1 MTVKMTFDR
10 VFNKVTDPEG
20 YPNFTPQQ
28 WADRLRSGAYTQA
41 HKSWHDAP
49 PKPGQPEKHCC
60 LAVLATEMG
69 WDVGRNGDLDM
80 SDNWVRGWLRQ
91 NKLPEISIF
100 VGWNDG
106 IDDDYTVGST
116 FAVNRRS
123 AAEPHTFSQIADKI
137 EEYL

>member
-1 MTVKMTFDR
+1 MTVKMT
-10 VFNKVTDPEG
+10 TDPEG

-28 WADRLRSGAYTQA
+28 WADKLRSGAYTQA

-69 WDVGRNGDLDM
+69 WDVERNGAFGESED
-80 SDNWVRGWLRQ
+80 WVREWLRQ
-91 NKLPEISIF
+91 NKLPEVSIF

-106 IDDDYTVGST
+106 IAVFGISRPTELA
-116 FAVNRRS
+116 FAV
-123 AAEPHTFSQIADKI
+123 EPHTFSQIADKI
-137 EEYL
+137 EEHL

>member
-1 MTVKMTFDR
+1 MTVKMT
-10 VFNKVTDPEG
+10 TDPEG

-49 PKPGQPEKHCC
+49 QKPGQPEKHCC

-91 NKLPEISIF
+91 NKLPEICIF

-106 IDDDYTVGST
+106 IDDDYSVGST
-116 FAVNRRS
+116 FAV
-123 AAEPHTFSQIADKI
+123 EPHTFSQIADKI